1 MSKGL
6 SYHCSCIDST
16 FLVPMIIAS
25 TSLRAWAK
33 RPLAAVRSMMAFS
46 RARAYSRCSASGRYG
61 IRSWQK
67 PGAPCAVTFECN
79 GTAGEPVTWT
89 VSIAP
94 QTIFAYWPSKTADD
108 GTDADLQ
115 AALMGAGKTAAEAR
129 RRTTCEV
136 FSPDSVTVRGY
147 TRFGGDPTLIPVA
160 VY

>member
-1 MSKGL
+1 
-6 SYHCSCIDST
+6 
-16 FLVPMIIAS
+16 
-25 TSLRAWAK
+25 
-33 RPLAAVRSMMAFS
+33 MAFS
-46 RARAYSRCSASGRYG
+46 RAWAYSRCSVSGRYG

-115 AALMGAGKTAAEAR
+115 AALMEAGKTAAEAR

-136 FSPDSVTVRGY
+136 FGPDSVTVRGY
-147 TRFGGDPTLIPVA
+147 TRFGGDPTLIPAA